1 MDRTVHIEGKHLNV
15 MMRRLAIQLA
25 ESHDQDTSLAII
37 GLQPR
42 GIHFAQRIRVFL
54 NEILG
59 EDTFEYGELDSTFYR
74 DDFRRSDKPLLPNSM
89 MLNFD
94 VDGKKVVFIDDVLFT
109 GRSVRSALNAISDFG
124 RPEEIELMV
133 LVDRRYKRELPIEP
147 DYTGVVVDTRSNDR
161 VLVEWDDEQDENN
174 KVWIVREGND

>member
-1 MDRTVHIEGKHLNV
+1 MDRTLHIKGEHLSV

-25 ESHDQDTSLAII
+25 ESHDQLSSLAII

-42 GIHFAQRIRVFL
+42 GIHLAKRIRKYL

-59 EDTFEYGELDSTFYR
+59 EGSFEYGELDSTFYR
-74 DDFRRSDKPLLPNSM
+74 DDFRRSSKPLLPNSM

-124 RPEEIELMV
+124 RPEKIELMV

-147 DYTGVVVDTRSNDR
+147 DYTGMVVDTRSNDR
-161 VLVEWDDEQDENN
+161 VLVEWDDQVEGNN
-174 KVWIVREGND
+174 KVWIVREGKD